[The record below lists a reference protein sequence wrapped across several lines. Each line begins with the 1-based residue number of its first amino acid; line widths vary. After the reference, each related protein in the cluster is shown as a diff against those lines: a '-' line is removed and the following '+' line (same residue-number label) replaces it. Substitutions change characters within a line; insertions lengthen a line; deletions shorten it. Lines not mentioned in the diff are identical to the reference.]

1 MLNKQGMH
9 NLQASQI
16 VTLQQ
21 REQFVLDLLIEGQS
35 IEYIAKIID
44 RDTYFVKIISE
55 FAIENYVPPWV
66 KQKVQKLGEK

>member
-16 VTLQQ
+16 VTPQQ

-44 RDTYFVKIISE
+44 RDTYFEKIISE

>member
-1 MLNKQGMH
+1 MLSEQGMH

-16 VTLQQ
+16 MTTQQ
-21 REQFVLDLLIEGQS
+21 REQFVLDLLVEGQS

-44 RDTYFVKIISE
+44 RDPYFVKIISE

-66 KQKVQKLGEK
+66 KQKVQKPGA